1 MYCNSIIT
9 VYRFVNPVKPK
20 VVTLRFSDAEHQEIV
35 REANRNKITVSAY
48 IRSCALMR
56 IAGDLIEKQLSE
68 DEYVRRNITMKTLD
82 ERGTF

>member
-1 MYCNSIIT
+1 M
-9 VYRFVNPVKPK
+9 KPK

-56 IAGDLIEKQLSE
+56 IAGDLVEKKLTE

>member
-1 MYCNSIIT
+1 M
-9 VYRFVNPVKPK
+9 KPK